1 MSCCFGELLF
11 LIESPEQVL
20 QVSSGEAPV
29 ERHRGLLVAALE
41 ADQPPLDLNEIQE
54 VVGGQDLALHDR
66 EVDLDLVQ
74 PGGMDWQVD
83 QGEVGPCALQSVDRG
98 LATMAGAVVDHPEHP
113 PGRGVRLAGQY
124 PRPPAAQT
132 VPHSP

>member
-29 ERHRGLLVAALE
+29 ERHSRLLVAALE

-54 VVGGQDLALHDR
+54 SL
-66 EVDLDLVQ
+66 
-74 PGGMDWQVD
+74 
-83 QGEVGPCALQSVDRG
+83 
-98 LATMAGAVVDHPEHP
+98 
-113 PGRGVRLAGQY
+113 GVRTL
-124 PRPPAAQT
+124 RCT
-132 VPHSP
+132 IEK

>member
-20 QVSSGEAPV
+20 QVSSGEAPI

-74 PGGMDWQVD
+74 PGGRVRN
-83 QGEVGPCALQSVDRG
+83 GSAGRTLLGPMRSAPRGGRIERRQDLARRG
-98 LATMAGAVVDHPEHP
+98 LDHETDDHRAGF
-113 PGRGVRLAGQY
+113 R
-124 PRPPAAQT
+124 
-132 VPHSP
+132 